1 MIAPF
6 ANPPVWL
13 AIPIGIGFGML
24 LERGGL
30 ASARVIAAQLRFRD
44 FTVVRVMFAAI
55 VTAMLG
61 IFWASRLG
69 WLDMGGVGVPPTDI
83 VPQTVGAVVFG
94 AGFAL
99 AALCPGTA
107 CAAVGSGRL
116 DGLAAI
122 GGLFVGTL
130 GVSLAWPT
138 LGSIAE
144 RAPRSDAF
152 LPADLG
158 LPVGVVVAGI
168 ALAAIWALPRL
179 PAAQGAPRP
188 APRGLLT
195 VGAVLAVLAIPAGV
209 QTTSLD
215 DGEYGA
221 IAREIAGRKD
231 HVEPLDLAEW
241 IRDGR
246 AGLRVIDVGDHQ
258 EGLTEIPGAEVVP
271 IAELSR
277 LAIAPGEHV
286 VLVSAGGNHAA
297 QAWVL
302 LRSRGHRNV
311 SVLHDGLAGWE
322 DEVLAPLPPIAG
334 DPADSARHARARAV
348 SAYFGGVPR
357 TTREAA
363 TQGRPVARR
372 RNTC

>member
-1 MIAPF
+1 
-6 ANPPVWL
+6 VWL

-24 LERGGL
+24 LERSGL

-61 IFWASRLG
+61 IFWATRLG
-69 WLDMGGVGVPPTDI
+69 WLDLAAVGVPPTDV
-83 VPQTVGAVVFG
+83 VPQAVGAVVFG
-94 AGFAL
+94 SGFAL

-107 CAAVGSGRL
+107 CAAAGSGRL

-130 GVSLAWPT
+130 GVSLAWPS
-138 LGSIAE
+138 LGSVAE
-144 RAPRSDAF
+144 RAPRAGAF

-158 LPVGVVVAGI
+158 LPAGVVVAVI

-179 PAAQGAPRP
+179 PTAPGASHPTQ
-188 APRGLLT
+188 RGLLT
-195 VGAVLAVLAIPAGV
+195 VGAVLALLALPAGV
-209 QTTSLD
+209 GTTSLD
-215 DGEYGA
+215 AAEYGA

-246 AGLRVIDVGDHQ
+246 EELRVIDVGDHQ
-258 EGLTEIPGAEVVP
+258 EGATDIPGAEVVP
-271 IAELSR
+271 MADLVN
-277 LAIAPGEHV
+277 LAIMPGEHV

-302 LRSRGHRNV
+302 LRARGHRNV
-311 SVLHDGLAGWE
+311 SVLHDGVAGWE

-334 DPADSARHARARAV
+334 DPADSARYARARAV

-357 TTREAA
+357 TTRDAP
-363 TQGRPVARR
+363 TQGRAVARR